1 MSVSIMKRLTVLAYR
16 HDAEAILRRLMKK
29 RCVDLQNAP
38 VGDRA
43 LSQNALDCT
52 EQRGEAEET
61 LALIRRVL
69 PILAPYSTRKRGLR
83 RYVHRVDRL
92 EFVKDGRDRQAR
104 HTLALTKELTDE
116 KDALQRERTE
126 CETQI
131 EALVPWLDYDAPL
144 CENET
149 KYTRRY
155 LGSYP
160 PKTDMD
166 AVQEEL
172 KKLCVLAEPIPS
184 DDEAHY
190 MALTVHRMDE
200 RELDKHLATRGFVK
214 VAFPQVDLRAASA
227 TERAEARV
235 EEIRARLDE
244 IEDKLRDMAEFLDDI
259 EILSDIE
266 ETTLRVC
273 TMKQKLITTKNCVIL
288 EGWVPEK
295 KCEEVLQT
303 LSSFEC
309 AAELSDPEEGEDVP
323 VQLSNNKFAETFE
336 WVIGMYSYPKYGTFD
351 PTFIMSI
358 FYFLV
363 FGMMF
368 ADVGYGLLLVLCCF
382 GGVKLLNPRDG
393 MKQMLIMFGYCGISC
408 TIMGVLFGGWFGNL
422 PTAVADSF
430 GLAMPE
436 ALRAFFTN
444 GLILNPI
451 DSSTGFLAISLA
463 VGQLHLMAGMAV
475 NMYIT
480 VKAGKVAEG
489 LCSTIPY
496 WVLFIGIDLMSPGML
511 WKMIDPVGA
520 IENQALI
527 AQLVGIGK
535 YVAIVGVVGI
545 LLLKGIGQG
554 SFKGWLV
561 KGLGGLYSLISYAS
575 DLLSYSRIL
584 ALGLVAGVISQ
595 VINMMTGLGASGPV
609 GFVFMLVVMIL
620 GHVLNIAI
628 NLLGTFVHAA
638 RLQYIEFFGKFYEDG
653 GTPFRPAVPAEQ
665 YSEDIGLSVDEVT
678 YVDGNKTEQ

>member
-29 RCVDLQNAP
+29 RCVDLRNVP

-43 LSQNALDCT
+43 LSQSALDCT
-52 EQRGEAEET
+52 EQRTEAEET
-61 LALIRRVL
+61 LAQIRRIL
-69 PILAPYSTRKRGLR
+69 PVLAPYSTRKRGLG
-83 RYVHRVDRL
+83 RYVHRIDRL
-92 EFVKDGRDRQAR
+92 EFLKDGRDRQAR
-104 HTLALTKELTDE
+104 HALEITQRLTE
-116 KDALQRERTE
+116 ERDALNRERIE

-131 EALVPWLDYDAPL
+131 EALLPWLDYDAPL
-144 CENET
+144 NEGET
-149 KYTRRY
+149 KYTRRI

-160 PKTDMD
+160 PKADMN
-166 AVQEEL
+166 AIHTEL
-172 KKLCVLAEPIPS
+172 EALHVFAEPIPS
-184 DDEAHY
+184 DDDAHY
-190 MALTVHRMDE
+190 MALTVHRADE
-200 RELDKHLATRGFVK
+200 RELDRHLSARGYVK
-214 VAFPQVDLRAASA
+214 VSFPTIDLRAASA
-227 TERAEARV
+227 IERAEKRI
-235 EEIRARLDE
+235 EQIRERLSE
-244 IEDKLRDMAEFLDDI
+244 IEDKLLDAAEFLDDI

-266 ETTLRVC
+266 ETTLHVC
-273 TMKQKLITTKNCVIL
+273 TMKQKLITTKNCIIL

-295 KCEEVLQT
+295 RCEDVLEA
-303 LSSFEC
+303 LESFEC
-309 AAELSDPEEGEDVP
+309 AAELSDPEPDEDVP
-323 VQLSNNKFAETFE
+323 VLLSNNGFAKTFE

-430 GLAMPE
+430 GLTMPE
-436 ALRAFFTN
+436 SLRHFFTN

-463 VGQLHLMAGMAV
+463 VGQIHLMAGMAV
-475 NMYIT
+475 NMYVTI
-480 VKAGKVAEG
+480 KSGKLLEG

-527 AQLVGIGK
+527 SELVGIGS
-535 YVAIVGVVGI
+535 YFAIAGVAGI
-545 LLLKGIGQG
+545 LLLKGVGQG

-595 VINMMTGLGASGPV
+595 VINMMTGLGSSGV
-609 GFVFMLVVMIL
+609 IGFIFMLIVMIL
-620 GHVLNIAI
+620 GHALNIAI

-665 YSEDIGLSVDEVT
+665 YSEDIETAPHHD
-678 YVDGNKTEQ
+678 